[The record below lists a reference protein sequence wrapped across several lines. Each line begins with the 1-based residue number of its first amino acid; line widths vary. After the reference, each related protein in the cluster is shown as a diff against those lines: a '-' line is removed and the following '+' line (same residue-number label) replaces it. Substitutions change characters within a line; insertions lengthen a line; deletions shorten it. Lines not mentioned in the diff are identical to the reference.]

1 MATNE
6 PARRLG
12 VAVCGTARNGAMIDR
27 LFVPLAAGNLR
38 LEPLGEGHREALRQ
52 ICAQDPDIWVIYP
65 YSMLGDHFDPAFD
78 TMLAGAR
85 HCYAIFDNGTL
96 VGCTSWYALDAD
108 NKAVAIGSTFLAPA
122 VRGGTFNLRLKRLM
136 IGHARA
142 CGIVR
147 IVFDV
152 DTRNTRSAA
161 AIRKLGAKLDGVLR
175 QNRITWTGHVRDTAV
190 YSLLPGEESPALKE
204 AR

>member
-1 MATNE
+1 VIE
-6 PARRLG
+6 RLY
-12 VAVCGTARNGAMIDR
+12 
-27 LFVPLAAGNLR
+27 VPLATGDLR
-38 LEPLGEGHREALRQ
+38 LEPLAEMHREALRTA
-52 ICAQDPDIWVIYP
+52 CAQDQDIWTIYP

-85 HCYAIFDNGTL
+85 HCYAIFSGAAL
-96 VGCTSWYALDAD
+96 VGCTSWYALDAP
-108 NKAVAIGSTFLAPA
+108 NKAVAIGGTVLEPA
-122 VRGGTFNLRLKRLM
+122 VRGGPFNLRLKRLM
-136 IGHARA
+136 IMHARA

-175 QNRITWTGHVRDTAV
+175 QNRITWTGYVRDTAV
-190 YSLLPGEESPALKE
+190 YSLLPGEESQALKE
-204 AR
+204 AI

>member
-6 PARRLG
+6 PARRLAG
-12 VAVCGTARNGAMIDR
+12 TGRDGAVIER
-27 LFVPLAAGNLR
+27 LFVPLAAGDLR
-38 LEPLGEGHREALRQ
+38 LEPLGEDHREALRAA
-52 ICAQDPDIWVIYP
+52 CAQDQDIWHIYP

-85 HCYAIFDNGTL
+85 HCYAVFDGDAL
-96 VGCTSWYALDAD
+96 VGCTSWYALDAA
-108 NKAVAIGSTFLAPA
+108 NKAVAIGGTVLAPA
-122 VRGGTFNLRLKRLM
+122 VRGGPFNLRLKRLM
-136 IGHARA
+136 IDHARA